1 MATKRGQRL
10 LKIMWQKIILQSKK
24 NLPDRGFLT
33 LEVIVAT
40 LVAFFFLMFSL
51 QALVLAMFMKVQAQE
66 DQRAD
71 QLIQEDIERVG
82 NLSSILTA
90 GNCNATTY
98 NDGYAQDL
106 WDGLINVANT
116 PQTHPDLLTAS
127 LLTPGAGGASGTT
140 LSLYRTHVNIN
151 PTAPYRNL
159 KIFYRVTNSDNDLIA
174 SRYLEIIPDEALQCP

>member
-1 MATKRGQRL
+1 
-10 LKIMWQKIILQSKK
+10 MWQKIILQSKK

-51 QALVLAMFMKVQAQE
+51 QALALAMFMKVQAQE

-90 GNCNATTY
+90 GDCNAINY
-98 NDGYAQDL
+98 NAGYANAL
-106 WDGLINVANT
+106 WLALEADT
-116 PQTHPDLLTAS
+116 PPTSPDLTAS
-127 LLTPGAGGASGTT
+127 LLTPSAGGATGTT
-140 LSLYRTHVNIN
+140 LSLDRTHISAIENN
-151 PTAPYRNL
+151 GFFSNL
-159 KIFYRVTNSDNDLIA
+159 RIYYQVTNGDNEIVA
-174 SRYLEIIPDEALQCP
+174 SRYLEIIPDAALQCP

>member
-1 MATKRGQRL
+1 
-10 LKIMWQKIILQSKK
+10 MWQKIILQSKK

-33 LEVIVAT
+33 LEIIVAT
-40 LVAFFFLMFSL
+40 LVAFGFLMFSL
-51 QALVLAMFMKVQAQE
+51 QALTLSMFMKVQAQE

-82 NLSSILTA
+82 NLSNILTA
-90 GNCNATTY
+90 GDCNATTY
-98 NDGYAQDL
+98 NNGYAQDL
-106 WDGLINVANT
+106 WEDLIDIANT

-127 LLTPGAGGASGTT
+127 LLTPGTGGATGTT

-159 KIFYRVTNSDNDLIA
+159 KIFYQVRNSNSEIIA
-174 SRYLEIIPDEALQCP
+174 SRYLELIPDAALQCP